1 MVIPNKEPSYAHFF
15 HVFSHTEIR
24 NIFVTGDAE
33 IGYIG
38 FGEKGEMKE
47 SNPNLILDISD
58 LQPAPRVG
66 FNLTFVCPEGQ
77 VFDSQKKEYEKFTK
91 QRFLTTIGLPL
102 PLS

>member
-38 FGEKGEMKE
+38 FGEKGKLRE
-47 SNPNLILDISD
+47 SYHNLIFNFSD

-77 VFDSQKKEYEKFTK
+77 VFDSQKTQHKTITK
-91 QRFLTTIGLPL
+91 KGF
-102 PLS
+102 